1 MLSNKT
7 AQISQKFALSVTLF
21 SIELI
26 VTVSSVSVISLNG
39 ITKLSATLFTQA
51 QLP

>member
-7 AQISQKFALSVTLF
+7 AQISQNF

-39 ITKLSATLFTQA
+39 ITKLSATLFTQV